1 MKLFEQTFDTLAE
14 ASAFIEGVEFGG
26 PGDDVGAHEPR
37 QINGQWTVY
46 VHDWTYESVEDVCP
60 ICGAGSDSEAITP
73 AEGQA

>member
-14 ASAFIEGVEFGG
+14 AGAFIEGVEFGG
-26 PGDDVGAHEPR
+26 PGDDIGIHEPR
-37 QINGQWTVY
+37 QIDGQWIVY

-60 ICGAGSDSEAITP
+60 ICGARSNTE